1 MKKRN
6 PFSFLVYL
14 AILGIVFFVILSVFR
29 GVGNDVPYSKVV
41 ELLRKEQVKSFVISD
56 GKIHMKLHTE
66 YDGETSLVTGI
77 SDPEL
82 FRQEVGELV
91 QQQYEAGISMTCLR
105 SGKACE
111 GKCGTAGCECP
122 PYTPDFVKL
131 AESYGAK
138 GIRVF
143 KQEDVKAAFEEARK
157 NTKVP
162 TLIEFIIDPE
172 DLVYPMVKPGGTLEE
187 LILDC

>member
-14 AILGIVFFVILSVFR
+14 AILGIVFFVILSIFR

-66 YDGETSLVTGI
+66 YDGEKSLVTGI

-91 QQQYEAGISMTCLR
+91 QQQYEAGILES
-105 SGKACE
+105 
-111 GKCGTAGCECP
+111 
-122 PYTPDFVKL
+122 YDFVADKKL
-131 AESYGAK
+131 SFYEIGRAH
-138 GIRVF
+138 V
-143 KQEDVKAAFEEARK
+143 
-157 NTKVP
+157 
-162 TLIEFIIDPE
+162 
-172 DLVYPMVKPGGTLEE
+172 
-187 LILDC
+187 

>member
-14 AILGIVFFVILSVFR
+14 AILGIVFFVILSIFR

-66 YDGETSLVTGI
+66 YDGEKSLVTGI

-91 QQQYEAGISMTCLR
+91 QQQYEAGI
-105 SGKACE
+105 E
-111 GKCGTAGCECP
+111 GSTLSIPARI
-122 PYTPDFVKL
+122 TL
-131 AESYGAK
+131 AVSTRESFCSSIKISVYFFARG
-138 GIRVF
+138 VF
-143 KQEDVKAAFEEARK
+143 SF
-157 NTKVP
+157 TIFCW
-162 TLIEFIIDPE
+162 T
-172 DLVYPMVKPGGTLEE
+172 
-187 LILDC
+187 